1 MSLDPRHTDIEDSH
15 QKRRRT
21 ENGFVPSGENTGY
34 NSANDDGDDLFE
46 GYIPDTPKVKGF
58 ETQPTQLVVKGFET
72 QPTQVLPKISGF
84 ETQPT
89 QLIDRNAPASSP
101 SVGTP
106 RSMVQVPA
114 SSPFSGKETT
124 PQKPS
129 YIPQRNVASLMAP
142 AGTAYRPPMGITKKP
157 EAPSKPFKL
166 DMLED
171 SDSDDGPKYTGGDSD
186 SDDGRRAKADI
197 KPSTFAPRS
206 AENSFGGIVNGNSKF
221 QNAIKDKAYVG
232 PSRLGQL
239 QMKPSRAI
247 PIQDERADDVDG
259 ARFRENIIRIRN
271 VFPATPVSQ
280 AKDALQKMNGNLN
293 DAINHLASSDII
305 VIEDDED
312 ERAAQKVRQEPQM
325 KRGLEAPTKSIRD
338 KYSST
343 QAMPMKLPTLG
354 TPVKPKRKLMQ
365 GRKHASSPAAS
376 SPLKSEAQKPT
387 TQEEEVV
394 DLEDYETDDSAL
406 GEEEE
411 EDPELEARLLKYLNS
426 CSLDE
431 LVELTAITKPNAQ
444 LIIDARPFRN
454 LDAARCVENAPL
466 KSGKKSTRAPIG
478 DKIVDTAMNM
488 FSGYEA
494 IDVLVA
500 RCKELGKPLAEE
512 MATWGFNV
520 FGAAKDGELE
530 MTSLEEDSESMRD
543 SGIGSPTSRST
554 SPKVNGEDD
563 VRATTSRRKRGN
575 ANFLQKPDL
584 MAEDCVLKDY
594 QVVGLNWLALMYRKK
609 TSGILADEM
618 GLGKTCQVIAFIA
631 HLVELG
637 HSGPHLVV
645 CPGSTLE
652 NWLRECNRF
661 APKLHVEPYHGLQKD
676 RLEMADD
683 ILANRDS
690 INIVVTTYDM
700 AQKKEDNKFMRR
712 LKPDVSFRT
721 TYPS

>member
-1 MSLDPRHTDIEDSH
+1 MDTADPH

-46 GYIPDTPKVKGF
+46 SYIPDTPKVKGF
-58 ETQPTQLVVKGFET
+58 ETQPTQPVVKGFET
-72 QPTQVLPKISGF
+72 QPTQLLPKIGGF

-89 QLIDRNAPASSP
+89 QIIDRNAAASSP

-106 RSMVQVPA
+106 HSMIQVPA
-114 SSPFSGKETT
+114 SSPFSGKDTT
-124 PQKPS
+124 PQKPF

-142 AGTAYRPPMGITKKP
+142 AGTAYKPPIGITKKP
-157 EAPSKPFKL
+157 EAPPKKFTIDL
-166 DMLED
+166 LGD
-171 SDSDDGPKYTGGDSD
+171 SDSEDDGPKYAGGDSD
-186 SDDGRRAKADI
+186 SDDGRTAKADI

-206 AENSFGGIVNGNSKF
+206 VENSFGGTVHGNSRF
-221 QNAIKDKAYVG
+221 QDAIKNKGYQG
-232 PSRLGQL
+232 PPRPGQI
-239 QMKPSRAI
+239 QMQPSRAI
-247 PIQDERADDVDG
+247 PIQDEIVDDMDD
-259 ARFRENIIRIRN
+259 AKFRSNITRIRT
-271 VFPATPVSQ
+271 VFPSISVLA
-280 AKDALQKMNGNLN
+280 AKNALQKKNGNL
-293 DAINHLASSDII
+293 DIAITYLSTGSPEII
-305 VIEDDED
+305 SISDDEN
-312 ERAAQKVRQEPQM
+312 ELAAQKARQEPQM

-343 QAMPMKLPTLG
+343 QAMPFKLPTLG

-365 GRKHASSPAAS
+365 GRKHPSSPAVS
-376 SPLKSEAQKPT
+376 SPLRSETQKPA

-444 LIIDARPFRN
+444 LMIDARPFRN

-520 FGAAKDGELE
+520 FGASKDGELK

-543 SGIGSPTSRST
+543 SGIGSPTSGST

-563 VRATTSRRKRGN
+563 IRAPTNTRKRSN
-575 ANFLQKPDL
+575 VNFLKKPDL

-631 HLVELG
+631 HLVESG

-652 NWLRECNRF
+652 NWLRECQRF
-661 APKLHVEPYHGLQKD
+661 APDLHVEPYHGLQKD
-676 RLEMADD
+676 RLEMADA
-683 ILANRDS
+683 ILANRDV

-712 LKPDVSFRT
+712 LKPDVCLRAT
-721 TYPS
+721 PPY